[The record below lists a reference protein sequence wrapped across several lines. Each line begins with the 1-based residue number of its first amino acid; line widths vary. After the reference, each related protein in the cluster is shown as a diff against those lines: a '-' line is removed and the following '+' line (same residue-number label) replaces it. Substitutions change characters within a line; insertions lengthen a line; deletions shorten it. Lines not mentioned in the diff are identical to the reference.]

1 MKKISLFLFIIFV
14 VISFIS
20 CIDYFGESPDPV
32 ITYVLTTETPIY
44 YSYAKNKFHT
54 FRELKPGKSVTLKSP
69 GILSLSRNSDGSG
82 MFFRDSLVY
91 CNSRYEDEVMAELS
105 TRTSIADYN
114 YDYRRHLWR
123 LAFGWEYSKED
134 EQYKLHVTYEMQNGE
149 LVNAVE
155 RDKEEYWAFR
165 GGRHDFEI
173 PVLLIYMIAD
183 NDLYSAAIET
193 INQLESAYY
202 PDGPIYIY
210 LDAPKGKPYGGGT
223 LLRLRRD
230 KTPEIKS
237 TIIKNFG
244 ELDSCDP
251 ENLKKLCT
259 IVKNGGT
266 YLSTLLWSHGTSWLP
281 EFVNGDEINLNAF
294 GYDDSSNSSL
304 SIKAIA
310 EAQTGSIVFDACRMA
325 SIEVFSCFE
334 KQTIVAPSV
343 DIEPLSYPYN
353 NPKFLGSLL
362 YQDYRTAIDL
372 IIEYNQNRGKE
383 ISMTINKN
391 EASYIEHHDSGYAYF
406 KEISIEAFTKDFSSL
421 LNDNYDSNYTNGKE
435 PLNFATIRS
444 SLLPLGTTNPGKAT
458 LYYDLLSLIQ
468 ELEKGSGK
476 TELQEA
482 LKKSVYVRSTPTILN
497 GQESSKHCG
506 ISCYVPYHIDES
518 ISEDLVKLNQY
529 YLTLPWGR
537 MIGRYCKP
545 LVP

>member
-14 VISFIS
+14 VTSFIS

-91 CNSRYEDEVMAELS
+91 CNSRYEDKVMAELS

-123 LAFGWEYSKED
+123 LAYGWEYSKED
-134 EQYKLHVTYEMQNGE
+134 EQYKLHVTYEMKDGE

-155 RDKEEYWAFR
+155 REKEEYWAFSS
-165 GGRHDFEI
+165 GRMYDSAI

-244 ELDSCDP
+244 EMDSCDP
-251 ENLKKLCT
+251 ENLKKLCA

-281 EFVNGDEINLNAF
+281 SSMTNDEINLNAF

-304 SIKAIA
+304 SIEAIA

-383 ISMTINKN
+383 ISMT
-391 EASYIEHHDSGYAYF
+391 YF
-406 KEISIEAFTKDFSSL
+406 KGKNINWLRNDYNFSDFYDNLSSYL
-421 LNDNYDSNYTNGKE
+421 DTNYGTENPKLD
-435 PLNFATIRS
+435 FATMRS
-444 SLLPLGTTNPGKAT
+444 SLLPLGTTQPGKAT

-476 TELQEA
+476 TEL
-482 LKKSVYVRSTPTILN
+482 
-497 GQESSKHCG
+497 
-506 ISCYVPYHIDES
+506 
-518 ISEDLVKLNQY
+518 
-529 YLTLPWGR
+529 
-537 MIGRYCKP
+537 
-545 LVP
+545 